1 MRASSVGKRGGTR
14 GHLGGPLGVASP
26 RPEDLGWAVCPDVTL
41 VCEHLVGPQSRMFIP
56 PWVSRLVTVDTPG
69 SQSLFYG
76 WLSTH
81 VPGQASRPR
90 NGVGTQGRSREGPN
104 FVHSLLHH
112 LGPGAQLRKPPWQGC
127 GQDVAVPKGQEPQ
140 VGLAALLSLLSAD
153 SRALPSARPAK
164 PEFSDFP
171 LAGSRRASEA
181 LFIWLSEKKGE

>member
-1 MRASSVGKRGGTR
+1 MDA
-14 GHLGGPLGVASP
+14 
-26 RPEDLGWAVCPDVTL
+26 
-41 VCEHLVGPQSRMFIP
+41 
-56 PWVSRLVTVDTPG
+56 PG
-69 SQSLFYG
+69 SQSLFHR
-76 WLSTH
+76 WLSMH

-90 NGVGTQGRSREGPN
+90 NGVGTLGPSREGPN

-171 LAGSRRASEA
+171 SPAAAEHQRRCLFGFLKRRANEQRRKAGRPRVGEGTETDKRKRNSVWRTVLEVGGNFGSQH
-181 LFIWLSEKKGE
+181 FIGSKSFEVKTLN